1 MYKSIMLV
9 FFMVFS
15 LYSAERPNIVII
27 LVDDM
32 GFSDIGCYGGE
43 IETPNIDMLA
53 KNGLRFKQ
61 FYNSGR
67 CCPTR
72 ASLMTGLHP
81 HQAGIGWMTEG
92 PTKKSQTTGPYQGY
106 LNKNCVTI
114 AEALK
119 EADYQ
124 TLMVG
129 KWHLGYH
136 GKDRWPTRRGFEKFY
151 GIHAGAAHYFKPS
164 GGRGLTLQ
172 EDAVDPVSTRE
183 GERYYMTDAFTD
195 YASKFVSEVKKDK
208 PFFLYL
214 AYNAPHW
221 PLHAK
226 EKDIKKYLGKYTR
239 NWENVKKERLK
250 RQQQMGLISPKF
262 TPAPHEG
269 PDWESLSSQE
279 KKLLDLKMAA
289 YAACVDSI
297 DQNIGSFISTL
308 KKNGQYENTIIFF
321 LTDNG
326 ACAEGGIKGKGKWE
340 QFFDP
345 EANTYGT
352 LRYGRVWANV
362 SSTPFRLYKHYT
374 HEGGTATP
382 LVVHWPA
389 GIPKENHNK
398 FIESYGYLPDFMPT
412 CLELAKAKY
421 PGTYQG
427 NSIKAMEGKSLMPY
441 IRMEKKYRDEMI
453 FFEHEGNRAV
463 RQGDWK
469 LVKQIKKPWE
479 LFNMKEDRTEMNN
492 LAAEMPEKF
501 SMMKKSWTEWAL
513 KNGIRITDDMNVIR
527 GKAK

>member
-1 MYKSIMLV
+1 MKKALSIL
-9 FFMVFS
+9 FTLCF
-15 LYSAERPNIVII
+15 LALADERPNIVIV

-53 KNGLRFKQ
+53 SKGLRFKE

-72 ASLMTGLHP
+72 ASLLTGLHP
-81 HQAGIGWMTEG
+81 HQTGVGYMTET
-92 PTKKSQTTGPYQGY
+92 PTSPSKSTGPYQGY
-106 LNKNCVTI
+106 LNKNCLTI
-114 AEALK
+114 AEALQQ
-119 EADYQ
+119 ADYQ

-151 GIHAGAAHYFKPS
+151 GIHSGAAHYFKP
-164 GGRGLTLQ
+164 GGDRGLTLQ
-172 EDAVDPVSTRE
+172 EETVEPQPTRE
-183 GERYYMTDAFTD
+183 GEGYYMTDAFTD
-195 YASKFVSEVKKDK
+195 YACKFVTEVDKDK

-226 EKDIKKYLGKYTR
+226 EKDIKKYMGKYMKGWNKISSAR
-239 NWENVKKERLK
+239 FKK
-250 RQQQMGLISPKF
+250 QQQMGLIDSSF
-262 TPAPHEG
+262 VPAPHEG
-269 PDWESLSSQE
+269 PGWEKMNHSQ

-297 DQNIGSFISTL
+297 DQNIGKFLTTL
-308 KKNGQYENTIIFF
+308 KANGQYENTIIFF

-326 ACAEGGIKGKGKWE
+326 ACAEGEVTGRGKWNE
-340 QFFDP
+340 FFDTQ
-345 EANTYGT
+345 ADTYRT

-382 LVVHWPA
+382 LIVHWPK
-389 GIPKENHNK
+389 GIDTSRQNK

-421 PGTYQG
+421 PETYKG
-427 NSIKAMEGKSLMPY
+427 NTIQALVGKSLMPY
-441 IRMEKKYRDEMI
+441 IRGDEKSRDDKM
-453 FFEHEGNRAV
+453 FFEHEGNGAL
-463 RQGDWK
+463 RQGKWK
-469 LVKQIKKPWE
+469 LVQKVKGAWE
-479 LFNMKEDRTEMNN
+479 LYDMSKDRTEMKN
-492 LAAEMPEKF
+492 LAQTMPDKLREMVKVWNDWAAKTGVIIGGTFKP
-501 SMMKKSWTEWAL
+501 KK
-513 KNGIRITDDMNVIR
+513 KKR
-527 GKAK
+527 